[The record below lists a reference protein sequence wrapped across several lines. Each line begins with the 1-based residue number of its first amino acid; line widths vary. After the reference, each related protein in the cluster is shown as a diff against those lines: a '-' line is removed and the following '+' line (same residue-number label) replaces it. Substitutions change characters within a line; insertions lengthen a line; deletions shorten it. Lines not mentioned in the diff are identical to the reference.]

1 MQLMHINS
9 LEIVSKPY
17 NKSCIFFKDWD
28 KGFLRSVYYGT
39 LFNIIYQYA
48 LFKYIAIIVAK
59 LKDCCNLNCI
69 CTSRY

>member
-39 LFNIIYQYA
+39 LLTSYNRMHYSS
-48 LFKYIAIIVAK
+48 K
-59 LKDCCNLNCI
+59 LQSLLQ
-69 CTSRY
+69 S